1 MKDDILARVGDE
13 AMWLQLAEEAS
24 ELSQA
29 ASKMVRYI
37 HGTNPVYA
45 NDIRVIDPA
54 YLWADVIEEYMD
66 VVNCCEHLKIPH
78 HRGMI
83 DNKNKRWRERLGL
96 EPVWTPDWGGVD
108 MREKE

>member
-37 HGTNPVYA
+37 HGTNPVYR
-45 NDIRVIDPA
+45 NGVRMTDPA
-54 YLWADVIEEYMD
+54 ELMADVVEEYMD
-66 VVNCCEHLKIPH
+66 VVNVAEQLHIPH
-78 HRGMI
+78 HRGII
-83 DNKNKRWRERLGL
+83 DAKNHRWRERLGL
-96 EPVWTPDWGGVD
+96 E
-108 MREKE
+108 